1 MNEMPSAA
9 GVVDYDAATE
19 CVAVVSANDAQQTAR
34 VVCVDPLARN
44 AGDLFLATGAV
55 DDKHCGDYC
64 VFAASCTQTDRLYEA
79 KRQIL
84 EGMGMSA
91 EVQTFP
97 VFADRMPMQLLAYM
111 RFARVQDPGELMS
124 VSFEEDRIVSPMNEY
139 EVLQLLMQDAREM
152 LGEYESS
159 SEEFELLQLKEKG
172 LTPRQIAAA
181 RLRLT
186 EKKLINA
193 TTTAVRRRLAPIR
206 GIPTKSGLEDPN
218 ADLLEIFDTI
228 ENLPNKP
235 KQMFAEFKKWA
246 RGDYEDQIRGG
257 GGGKSGCG

>member
-1 MNEMPSAA
+1 
-9 GVVDYDAATE
+9 
-19 CVAVVSANDAQQTAR
+19 
-34 VVCVDPLARN
+34 
-44 AGDLFLATGAV
+44 
-55 DDKHCGDYC
+55 
-64 VFAASCTQTDRLYEA
+64 
-79 KRQIL
+79 
-84 EGMGMSA
+84 
-91 EVQTFP
+91 
-97 VFADRMPMQLLAYM
+97 
-111 RFARVQDPGELMS
+111 
-124 VSFEEDRIVSPMNEY
+124 
-139 EVLQLLMQDAREM
+139 
-152 LGEYESS
+152 
-159 SEEFELLQLKEKG
+159 

-206 GIPTKSGLEDPN
+206 GIPTKQGLEDPN